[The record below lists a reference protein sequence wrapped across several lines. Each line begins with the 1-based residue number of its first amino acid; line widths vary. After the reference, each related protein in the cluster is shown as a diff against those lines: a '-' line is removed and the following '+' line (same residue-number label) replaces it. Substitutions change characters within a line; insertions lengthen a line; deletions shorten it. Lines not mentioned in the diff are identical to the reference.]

1 MAQITAEKVKA
12 AAREPLAYFSHDCFA
27 ADDMKCRKLL
37 LRGGYAAYGRWWRIC
52 ELMGA
57 CSGHHLAFSEDD
69 DREIL
74 RRILELETLDE
85 LNEFISLLAEVE
97 LISPDALAE
106 GEIASERMDRSAQE
120 IGLYRA
126 SGREGGKLGA
136 KYGKLGGRPRKKDKE
151 SNQ

>member
-57 CSGHHLAFSEDD
+57 CSGHHLAFAEDD

-85 LNEFISLLAEVE
+85 LNEFILLLADIE
-97 LISPDALAE
+97 LISPDALVE
-106 GEIASERMDRSAQE
+106 GEVASERMDRNAE
-120 IGLYRA
+120 TTGIKRA
-126 SGREGGKLGA
+126 AGREGGKLG
-136 KYGKLGGRPRKKDKE
+136 GRPKKIDKK